1 MTPSDSGPMKSIR
14 AVSRAVQEGT
24 KSVAKSVATV
34 TQVLEFFNHYLIAFS
49 RQKLYVFFISTPF
62 YLVLL
67 IKVLTVFTPQS
78 LFGKISGNS
87 DSDSD

>member
-1 MTPSDSGPMKSIR
+1 MKSIR

-34 TQVLEFFNHYLIAFS
+34 TQVLEFFNHYLIALS
-49 RQKLYVFFISTPF
+49 RQKLHVFFISTPF

-67 IKVLTVFTPQS
+67 INFKVLTVLTPQS